1 MLRNNKVLNE
11 KGTALLMALIM
22 LLLLTLIGFA
32 AVTTSNIE
40 VQISGNQ
47 RVANTA
53 FYAFEAGIECIRN
66 EININSSAPNL
77 ANCSSTAAKPYY
89 GNFGGISAW
98 PNKGAV
104 NTGDNWNDPAYN
116 NPNPILLGSG
126 RDIGS
131 TPVVYVFSVEGTEGF
146 ASRRAEV
153 GILLPEKAS
162 KNKNGPTVY
171 QGGES

>member
-11 KGTALLMALIM
+11 KGTALLMSLIM

-66 EININSSAPNL
+66 ELNSPAPNL
-77 ANCSSTAAKPYY
+77 ANCSRVARPSY

-98 PNKGAV
+98 PNKGAA

-116 NPNPILLGSG
+116 NPNVILLGSG

-153 GILLPEKAS
+153 GIVLPETAS
-162 KNKNGPTVY
+162 AASDPSKTGYPDGK
-171 QGGES
+171 S

>member
-1 MLRNNKVLNE
+1 MLRNNKILNE
-11 KGTALLMALIM
+11 KGTALLVSLIM

-66 EININSSAPNL
+66 ELNHSASPEAL
-77 ANCSSTAAKPYY
+77 ANCSSATTKPYY
-89 GNFGGISAW
+89 GVFGGISAW
-98 PNKGAV
+98 PQKGVA
-104 NTGDNWNDPAYN
+104 NRGDNWGDPAYN
-116 NPNPILLGSG
+116 NLKVIVPG
-126 RDIGS
+126 RDPDY
-131 TPVVYVFSVEGTEGF
+131 TTMYVFLVEGTEGF

-153 GILLPEKAS
+153 GIVLPQTDAG
-162 KNKNGPTVY
+162 GPPNPSGTTTP
-171 QGGES
+171 GGSS

>member
-11 KGTALLMALIM
+11 KGTALLMSLIM

-66 EININSSAPNL
+66 EL
-77 ANCSSTAAKPYY
+77 AIVLLMSLSNCSSASQNHTTV
-89 GNFGGISAW
+89 FGGISAMA
-98 PNKGAV
+98 G
-104 NTGDNWNDPAYN
+104 
-116 NPNPILLGSG
+116 
-126 RDIGS
+126 
-131 TPVVYVFSVEGTEGF
+131 
-146 ASRRAEV
+146 
-153 GILLPEKAS
+153 
-162 KNKNGPTVY
+162 
-171 QGGES
+171 

>member
-1 MLRNNKVLNE
+1 MLNNKVLNE

-47 RVANTA
+47 RVASTA
-53 FYAFEAGIECIRN
+53 FYAYEAGIECVRY

-77 ANCSSTAAKPYY
+77 ANCSSMAAKPYY

-98 PNKGAV
+98 PNKGTA
-104 NTGDNWNDPAYN
+104 NTVDKWEDYN
-116 NPNPILLGSG
+116 YGLNVIVPG
-126 RDIGS
+126 RDIYS
-131 TPVVYVFSVEGTEGF
+131 TPEVYVFSVVGTEGF
-146 ASRRAEV
+146 ASRRSEV

-162 KNKNGPTVY
+162 KNKNGLTGYP
-171 QGGES
+171 GGES